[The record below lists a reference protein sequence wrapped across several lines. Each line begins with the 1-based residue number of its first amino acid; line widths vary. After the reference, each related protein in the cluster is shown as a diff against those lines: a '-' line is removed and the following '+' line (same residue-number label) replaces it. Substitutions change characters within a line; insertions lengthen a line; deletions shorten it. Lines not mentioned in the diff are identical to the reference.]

1 MSSTKQPD
9 DTTSLKSSDG
19 SGSLSR
25 RTKHKKLIES
35 PNMSEVPKDTELVFF
50 S

>member
-1 MSSTKQPD
+1 MSATKQPD

-25 RTKHKKLIES
+25 RAKHKKSTES
-35 PNMSEVPKDTELVFF
+35 PNMSEVIEDIELVF
-50 S
+50 